1 MAKLKDRIVKNL
13 NIRNKRASFEYH
25 LLEKYVAGLR
35 LVGTEIKSLR
45 LGKANMMDSYC
56 YFAND
61 KELFLKGLHISEYEN
76 AGFKSHRPIADRKLL
91 LTKRELKKLKEK
103 VTNTGLTIVP
113 LRVFI
118 NDRGLAKA
126 EISLAQGKKLY
137 DKREDVKKRDAERD
151 AGRRF

>member
-25 LLEKYVAGLR
+25 LLDKFVAGVR

-45 LGKANMMDSYC
+45 LGKANMTDSYC

-76 AGFKSHRPIADRKLL
+76 AGFQSHLPTADRKLL

-118 NDRGLAKA
+118 NDRGLAKV
-126 EISLAQGKKLY
+126 EIAIAQGKKLH
-137 DKREDVKKRDAERD
+137 DKRQDIKKRDAERD
-151 AGRRF
+151 EGTRF